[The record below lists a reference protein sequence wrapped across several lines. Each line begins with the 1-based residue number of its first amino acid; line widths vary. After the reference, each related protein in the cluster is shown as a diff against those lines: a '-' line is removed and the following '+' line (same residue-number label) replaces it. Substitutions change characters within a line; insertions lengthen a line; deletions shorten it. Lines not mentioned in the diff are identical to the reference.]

1 MKLAI
6 MQPYL
11 FPYIGY
17 FQLVKAAD
25 KFVVY
30 DDVNFINRGWINR
43 NNLLING
50 RASLFTVPLTGA
62 SQNRLIKDIPLAEE
76 GKWQEKFMKTIEVHY
91 RRAPFFGPVQQ
102 LLTGI
107 LAQRGVYISELIVT
121 SLKAINAYLE
131 IGTTLVESSVGYG
144 NDHLKAQDRIL
155 DICRQEGCTTYVN
168 PIGGTALYD
177 KDCFGAA
184 GIALK
189 FIKSK
194 PVTYKQFARPFVP
207 WLSIIDVLMFNS
219 AEEVN
224 HLLNEYELL

>member
-1 MKLAI
+1 

-17 FQLVKAAD
+17 FQLMKAVE

-30 DDVNFINRGWINR
+30 DDVSFINRGWINR

-50 RASLFTVPLTGA
+50 KASLFTVPLTGA
-62 SQNRLIKDIPLAEE
+62 SQNRLIKDIPLAEDA
-76 GKWQEKFMKTIEVHY
+76 KWPEKLMKTIEVNY

-107 LAQRGVYISELIVT
+107 LAQRGVYINELIVA
-121 SLKAINAYLE
+121 SLKAINAYLG
-131 IGTTLVESSVGYG
+131 IGTTLVESSVVYG

-177 KDCFGAA
+177 KDRFGAA

-194 PVTYKQFARPFVP
+194 PIAYRQFSGPFVP
-207 WLSIIDVLMFNS
+207 WLSIIDVLMFNP